1 MHLLSLACTATSLL
15 SLLPSPVLARSPKS
29 AKYERIQH
37 ERRIEMFAAQKEQ
50 QQDQRLQKRANHAY
64 LTNNTAP
71 FAVNGSGLPEVDF
84 DIGESY
90 AGSMPIGNSTTD
102 SLFFWFVPT
111 TNPLASDEIVIWLNG
126 GPGCSSLDGFFHE
139 NGPVNWA
146 SGTYRPVRNTYSWS
160 NLTNVIWIDQP
171 ISTGFSTGNATATNE
186 DIVATQFLGFWRNFM
201 DAFDLKGRKIYITGE
216 SYAGMY
222 TPYIASA
229 MLKHNDTSYY
239 NVNGLMVYDP
249 SIGYDGVISQAP
261 ALSFVDQNRNF
272 FPLNDT
278 INAQVNNISE
288 SCGLNTFME
297 TAMTFPPTGPLP
309 PPPSTYEEVYDYDNC
324 DIYDILFTAIFEIN
338 PCFDIY
344 QLGQQCP
351 LLWDSLGFPYSYDQF
366 YLPDGYSQPYFN
378 RTDVK
383 KAIHAPLDVDWEF
396 CLPGE
401 ENPFVGDDSD
411 TSPPSGLQD
420 GPLQHVIESTN
431 NVIIGHGT
439 LDFVLFA
446 NGTLATLQNLTW
458 NGVQGFSEYPKNPF
472 YVPYHDHPIDSMAG
486 AGIFGSWV
494 EERGLTFMLTQL
506 AGHFLPQ
513 GAPSAA
519 YRHLEKLLGRI
530 EDLSEV
536 SSYTT
541 QRNITQPQE
550 NLGNGTAWGKREID
564 GLVRHGQVE
573 LKA

>member
-1 MHLLSLACTATSLL
+1 ML
-15 SLLPSPVLARSPKS
+15 
-29 AKYERIQH
+29 
-37 ERRIEMFAAQKEQ
+37 AAQQEQ
-50 QQDQRLQKRANHAY
+50 RQHQHLQKRSDHAY
-64 LTNNTAP
+64 LTNATAP
-71 FAVNGSGLPEVDF
+71 FAVNGSSLPEIDF

-111 TNPLASDEIVIWLNG
+111 DNPSACDEIVIWLNG

-160 NLTNVIWIDQP
+160 NLSNIVWIDQP

-186 DIVATQFLGFWRNFM
+186 DIVASQFLGFWRNFV
-201 DAFDLKGRKIYITGE
+201 DTFELKGRKVYITGE

-222 TPYIASA
+222 SPYIASA
-229 MLKHNDTSYY
+229 MIQQSDTDYY
-239 NVNGLMVYDP
+239 NVSGLMVYDP

-278 INAQVNNISE
+278 VNAQIKQISE
-288 SCGLNTFME
+288 SCGLDTFMDI
-297 TAMTFPPTGPLP
+297 AMTFPPNGPLP
-309 PPPSTYEEVYDYDNC
+309 SPPSTFDEVYDYENC
-324 DIYDILFTAIFEIN
+324 DIYAAIFAAIFELN

-351 LLWDSLGFPYSYDQF
+351 LLWDSLGFPFSYDQF
-366 YLPDGYSQPYFN
+366 YLPDGYTQPYFN

-383 KAIHAPLDVDWEF
+383 EAIHAPLDVDWQF
-396 CLPGE
+396 CLPGL
-401 ENPFVGDDSD
+401 ENPFVGGESD
-411 TSPPSGLQD
+411 TSPPSGLND
-420 GPLQHVIESTN
+420 GPLQHVIEHTN
-431 NVIIGHGT
+431 NVVIGHGT

-458 NGVQGFSEYPKNPF
+458 NGVQGFSEYPSQPF
-472 YVPYHDHPIDSMAG
+472 YVPYHDHPMESMAG
-486 AGIFGSWV
+486 AGVFGSWTS
-494 EERGLTFMLTQL
+494 ERGLTFVLTQL

-519 YRHLEKLLGRI
+519 YRHLEFLLGRI

-536 SSYTT
+536 SPFTT
-541 QRNITQPQE
+541 QQGYEQPRE
-550 NLGNGTAWGKREID
+550 GLGNGTAWGKRQLD
-564 GLVRHGQVE
+564 QVPSP
-573 LKA
+573 AIYA

>member
-1 MHLLSLACTATSLL
+1 MMHLFLLACSAISLF
-15 SLLPSPVLARSPKS
+15 SLLPLTISARSS
-29 AKYERIQH
+29 QSLKYGRIQNEH
-37 ERRIEMFAAQKEQ
+37 RNKMFAAQQEQ
-50 QQDQRLQKRANHAY
+50 RQHQHVQKRSDHAY
-64 LTNNTAP
+64 LTNTTAL
-71 FAVNGSGLPEVDF
+71 FAVNGSSLPEIDF

-90 AGSMPIGNSTTD
+90 AGSMPIGNSTID

-111 TNPLASDEIVIWLNG
+111 DNPSAGDEIVIWLNG

-160 NLTNVIWIDQP
+160 NLSNIVWIDQP

-186 DIVATQFLGFWRNFM
+186 DTVASQFMGFWRNFV
-201 DAFDLKGRKIYITGE
+201 DTFELKGRKIYITGE

-222 TPYIASA
+222 APYIASA
-229 MLKHNDTSYY
+229 MIKQEDLEYY
-239 NVNGLMVYDP
+239 NVSGLMVYDP

-278 INAQVNNISE
+278 VNAQIKNVSQ
-288 SCGLNTFME
+288 SCGLDTFMD
-297 TAMTFPPTGPLP
+297 TAMTFPPKGPLP
-309 PPPSTYEEVYDYDNC
+309 SPPSTSDEVYDYENC
-324 DIYDILFTAIFEIN
+324 DIYDAIFTAIFEMN

-366 YLPDGYSQPYFN
+366 YLPDGYTQPYFN

-383 KAIHAPLDVDWEF
+383 KAIHAPLDIDWQF
-396 CLPGE
+396 CLPGL
-401 ENPFVGDDSD
+401 ENPFVGGESD
-411 TSPPSGLQD
+411 TSPPSGLNG
-420 GPLQHVIESTN
+420 GPLQHVIEHTN
-431 NVIIGHGT
+431 NVVIGHGT

-458 NGVQGFSEYPKNPF
+458 NGVQGFSGYPSQPF
-472 YVPYHDHPIDSMAG
+472 YVPYHDHPMESMAG
-486 AGIFGSWV
+486 AGVFGAWTS
-494 EERGLTFMLTQL
+494 ERGLTFVLTEL

-519 YRHLEKLLGRI
+519 YRHLEFLLGRI
-530 EDLSEV
+530 ENLSEV
-536 SSYTT
+536 SPFTT
-541 QRNITQPQE
+541 QQGYEQPRE
-550 NLGNGTAWGKREID
+550 SLGNGTAWDKRQLD
-564 GLVRHGQVE
+564 QVR
-573 LKA
+573 KPAI